1 VVKVKPML
9 SPNSLD
15 RLAQLRQRLLDRFGK
30 RAIHAVEDGAT
41 VGLLVGLGLTFW
53 PLAAGLATVLTGV
66 PRSAGVLA
74 LIREIPEIVRGSDA
88 RAQESW
94 FVGAVVAGLVV
105 GLGAGALA
113 SVAASINGIAVP
125 ALPIGA

>member
-1 VVKVKPML
+1 MS
-9 SPNSLD
+9 SPNSLP
-15 RLAQLRQRLLDRFGK
+15 RLAQLRQRLLERFGK
-30 RAIHAVEDGAT
+30 RALHAVEDGLT

-74 LIREIPEIVRGSDA
+74 LLREVPEIVRGSDA

-94 FVGAVVAGLVV
+94 FVGAVVVGLLI
-105 GLGAGALA
+105 GLGAGTLA
-113 SVAASINGIAVP
+113 SLAASINGIAVP
-125 ALPIGA
+125 ALPVA